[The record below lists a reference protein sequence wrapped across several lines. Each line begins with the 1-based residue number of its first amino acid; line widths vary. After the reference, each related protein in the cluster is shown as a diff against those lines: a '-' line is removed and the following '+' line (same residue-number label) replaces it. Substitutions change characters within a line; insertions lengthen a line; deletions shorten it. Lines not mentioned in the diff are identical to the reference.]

1 MWEFGQHN
9 EKRKQIGDVM
19 SDKLTQLEEKL
30 EKLEEKIE
38 NIEEILEIQ
47 NDDED
52 QDEE

>member
-1 MWEFGQHN
+1 
-9 EKRKQIGDVM
+9 M